1 MGRPKREETPEI
13 EKEMKQRSV
22 EWRKFMENNKLTQKF
37 LGELT
42 GISRR
47 TIQSIVAAEI
57 IPQNDT
63 LQAFERLRTRY
74 EAEGRSGGRRKRKKT
89 KEEGEF

>member
-63 LQAFERLRTRY
+63 LQAFERLRTKY
-74 EAEGRSGGRRKRKKT
+74 EDEGRSGGRRKRKKT

>member
-37 LGELT
+37 LGELI

-63 LQAFERLRTRY
+63 LQAFERLRTKY
-74 EAEGRSGGRRKRKKT
+74 EVEGRSSGRRKRKKIE
-89 KEEGEF
+89 EEGDF